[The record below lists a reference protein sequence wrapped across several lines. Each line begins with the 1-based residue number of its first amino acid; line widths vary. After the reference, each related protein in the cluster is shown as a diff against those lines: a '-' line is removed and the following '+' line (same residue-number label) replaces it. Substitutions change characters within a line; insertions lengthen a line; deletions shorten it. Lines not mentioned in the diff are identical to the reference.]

1 MKKNNNKKQIDAEIN
16 RVLLNDFDKIETFI
30 ISKWKQLFIGAGV
43 IVVLVAI
50 GYGIMLKKENNERA
64 AQRVIADAATKE
76 QLVDAIKRCSS
87 YKEVDYARIRLAKIY
102 ADVQLT
108 HKNTGGIK
116 RLFPGNTDQLIVFF
130 QFIDN
135 IIERTDFIRL
145 QYGKVPYRE
154 EGKAIAESVSFSV
167 AGGKSMQVFNM
178 MLNGFF
184 RKIYPDISIVGI
196 VEISDFLHPFANL
209 FNIAFRNQSHKNRIP
224 FCFGELFV
232 KQYGTQK

>member
-1 MKKNNNKKQIDAEIN
+1 MKKDNNKKQIDAEIN

-102 ADVQLT
+102 ADEKDYAKAAELYKTVAQHTQSQDL
-108 HKNTGGIK
+108 KCRSLLDCAYMQESSGDFAEAAKSFMVIA
-116 RLFPGNTDQLIVFF
+116 GNTMYGAGVRAEAYYSALRLALKANKKDDAAGIFAKLNTFADDQNAATWVTL
-130 QFIDN
+130 
-135 IIERTDFIRL
+135 
-145 QYGKVPYRE
+145 GKTLM
-154 EGKAIAESVSFSV
+154 S
-167 AGGKSMQVFNM
+167 N
-178 MLNGFF
+178 
-184 RKIYPDISIVGI
+184 
-196 VEISDFLHPFANL
+196 
-209 FNIAFRNQSHKNRIP
+209 
-224 FCFGELFV
+224 
-232 KQYGTQK
+232 